1 MRALFLHCSQ
11 NISKYTLLG
20 YATSRGDQH
29 MGHVAKEKI
38 KLLNRIKRLRGQIEA
53 IERAVT
59 NDQECADVLQ
69 QATACRGALDGFIA
83 EVIEDHIREHMM
95 DPKAG
100 RDDPRAAAAEELV
113 DIVHQYLKNL
123 HPPRLQGPRIP
134 SARRRCPAARI
145 L

>member
-1 MRALFLHCSQ
+1 MS
-11 NISKYTLLG
+11 
-20 YATSRGDQH
+20 
-29 MGHVAKEKI
+29 HVAKEKI
-38 KLLNRIKRLRGQIEA
+38 KLLNRIKRLRGQLEA

-100 RDDPRAAAAEELV
+100 RNDPRSAAAEELV
-113 DIVHQYLKNL
+113 DIVHQYLKN
-123 HPPRLQGPRIP
+123 
-134 SARRRCPAARI
+134 
-145 L
+145 